1 MMRAVPLLCLALTIP
16 ALAADRSYATRKAFM
31 LENPCP
37 ATGQVKGK
45 CPGWIVDHI
54 VPLCAGGRDEP
65 WNLQWQTVED
75 AKAKDRI
82 EVRECRG
89 RR

>member
-1 MMRAVPLLCLALTIP
+1 MK
-16 ALAADRSYATRKAFM
+16 LAAAILAASVLLPCYGAEKRSSKPLTAFKR
-31 LENPCP
+31 ENPCP
-37 ATGQVKGK
+37 ATGKPSGP
-45 CPGWIVDHI
+45 CPGWVMDHI

-82 EVRECRG
+82 ERQACKR
-89 RR
+89 